1 VSFELQALLLVWGL
15 LVGLDLVSV
24 PQVMIARPL
33 VAGAVAGAMLGDI
46 LTGLQVG
53 VVFELFQHDILP
65 MGAVRYPEYGP
76 ATVAAVATAHM
87 TSGADGFGLGVIVGL
102 VTAILGG
109 TTIHLM
115 RRLNASAVRRA
126 AAALD
131 GGDVQTMVRLHVESI
146 LRDAVRAA
154 FVTAIGLE
162 LAAGV
167 SRLMTVTSVLRGASG
182 LMLAVAATAA
192 ALAVASNGTLRLV
205 RGPTL
210 AWFAAGL
217 LGGAAG
223 LWLR

>member
-1 VSFELQALLLVWGL
+1 MSLELQALLLVWGI

-33 VAGAVAGAMLGDI
+33 VAGAVAGAMLGD
-46 LTGLQVG
+46 LPTGLQVG

-76 ATVAAVATAHM
+76 ATVAAVATAHA

-109 TTIHLM
+109 SSIHLM

-131 GGDVQTMVRLHVESI
+131 GGDVRAMVRLHVQSI
-146 LRDAVRAA
+146 LRDAARAA
-154 FVTAIGLE
+154 VVTAIGLE
-162 LAAGV
+162 LAEGV
-167 SRLMTVTSVLRGASG
+167 SLLMTSTAVLRGASG

-192 ALAVASNGTLRLV
+192 ALAVASSGTLRLV
-205 RGPTL
+205 RGSTL

-217 LGGAAG
+217 AGGAAG
-223 LWLR
+223 MWLR

>member
-1 VSFELQALLLVWGL
+1 MSFELQALLLVWGM

-46 LTGLQVG
+46 PTGLQVG

-76 ATVAAVATAHM
+76 ATVAAVSAAHATSA
-87 TSGADGFGLGVIVGL
+87 ADGFGLGVIVGL
-102 VTAILGG
+102 ITAILGG
-109 TTIHLM
+109 SSIHLM
-115 RRLNASAVRRA
+115 RRVNAYAVRRA
-126 AAALD
+126 ADALD
-131 GGDVQTMVRLHVESI
+131 GGDVRTLVRLHVESI
-146 LRDAVRAA
+146 LRDAARAA
-154 FVTAIGLE
+154 IVTAIGLGF
-162 LAAGV
+162 AAGV
-167 SRLMTVTSVLRGASG
+167 SKVMTLTSVLRGGSG
-182 LMLAVAATAA
+182 LFLAVSATAA
-192 ALAVASNGTLRLV
+192 ALAVAAAGTLRLV

-223 LWLR
+223 VWLR

>member
-1 VSFELQALLLVWGL
+1 
-15 LVGLDLVSV
+15 
-24 PQVMIARPL
+24 
-33 VAGAVAGAMLGDI
+33 
-46 LTGLQVG
+46 
-53 VVFELFQHDILP
+53 
-65 MGAVRYPEYGP
+65 
-76 ATVAAVATAHM
+76 M